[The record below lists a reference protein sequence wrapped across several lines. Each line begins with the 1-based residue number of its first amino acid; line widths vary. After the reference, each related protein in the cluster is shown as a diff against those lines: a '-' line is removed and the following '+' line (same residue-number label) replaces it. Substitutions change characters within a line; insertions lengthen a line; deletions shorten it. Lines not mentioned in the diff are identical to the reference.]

1 MTNYDDKDKFDR
13 LIDKAIQEENFKQ
26 LNSFIEDISD
36 GVEQA
41 VNLTKK
47 SINNFMNK
55 KDANLPY
62 SVQNDDKI
70 INQNPKSIKRVK
82 NWDRALKF
90 SIVFHA
96 IMLFAL
102 LLDAFDYG
110 FSGLIFHYLPL
121 FIFWIIPALVA
132 SAYGLYRN
140 KKTKEQIIRFRKY
153 TREIGNNTVIPVTD
167 LAVVT
172 AKPVEFTINDLLDLI
187 NKDFFRQARIVENGK
202 LFILDSKTYQ
212 LYKKELMNAEISEI
226 TGDDDTNFEENREKA
241 DVLLREAKVYI
252 KELTEIC
259 EKIDEPMKSKI
270 ANLLKTVTKIFGVV
284 KENPK
289 VSENIKKAVDYYL
302 PITVKISNNYLE
314 MKGLST
320 SSVSSSLRE
329 IENTMDTILV
339 AFNKLLDNLY
349 QDKML
354 DLSSDISVLKTM
366 LRQEG
371 LLDDDDFKI
380 GR

>member
-26 LNSFIEDISD
+26 LNSFIEDISQ

-41 VNLTKK
+41 VNLTKR
-47 SINNFMNK
+47 SINSFMNK

-62 SVQNDDKI
+62 SIQNDDKI
-70 INQNPKSIKRVK
+70 INQNPKTIKRVK
-82 NWDRALKF
+82 NWDRVLKF
-90 SIVFHA
+90 SIIFHA
-96 IMLFAL
+96 IVLLAL
-102 LLDAFDYG
+102 LLDSFDGG
-110 FSGLIFHYLPL
+110 FLLFYNLPMLIF
-121 FIFWIIPALVA
+121 WVIPALVA

-212 LYKKELMNAEISEI
+212 LYKKELMNAEMNEI
-226 TGDDDTNFEENREKA
+226 TGDDDTNIEENREKL
-241 DVLLREAKVYI
+241 DVLLREAKIYI

-270 ANLLKTVTKIFGVV
+270 ANLLKTVTKIFGVI

-289 VSENIKKAVDYYL
+289 VSDSIKKAVDYYL

-320 SSVSSSLRE
+320 GSVNSSLRE